1 MTGLRR
7 RLAEDERGTTMMEMV
22 VGMTILAIFMSMFTT
37 AIFMMTRTANKVQS
51 VTGTASQVNQAFL
64 KLDKL
69 VRYASAVSTPGTGT
83 SGDTYVELRFTNTG
97 SESCT
102 QLRFDGPKQQL
113 QQRTWTVNSSG
124 NASTASAW
132 LPMASSIATG
142 SFTQPADPAALYQ
155 QLTVSLSATAG
166 STQTSTT
173 TSATTFTALNSNLSQ
188 TGSVCQ
194 QQGRP

>member
-1 MTGLRR
+1 VTGLRR

-69 VRYASAVSTPGTGT
+69 VRYSSAVSTPGTGT
-83 SGDTYVELRFTNTG
+83 SGDKYVELRFTNTG
-97 SESCT
+97 SERCT
-102 QLRFDGPKQQL
+102 QLRFDGQKQQL
-113 QQRTWTVNSSG
+113 QQRSWAVDPSG
-124 NASTASAW
+124 NAASASAW
-132 LPMASSIATG
+132 LPVASSIASG

-155 QLTVSLSATAG
+155 QLTVTLSATG

>member
-1 MTGLRR
+1 VTGLRR

-22 VGMTILAIFMSMFTT
+22 VGMTIMAIFMSMFTT

-69 VRYASAVSTPGTGT
+69 VRYSSAVSTPGTGT
-83 SGDTYVELRFTNTG
+83 GGDKYVELRFTNTG

-102 QLRFDGPKQQL
+102 QLRFDGTKQQL
-113 QQRTWTVNSSG
+113 QQRSWTVNSSG

-132 LPMASSIATG
+132 LPVASSISSG
-142 SFTQPADPAALYQ
+142 SFTQPTDPAALYQ
-155 QLTVSLSATAG
+155 QLTVSVSATAG
-166 STQTSTT
+166 STQSSTT
-173 TSATTFTALNSNLSQ
+173 TNAMTFTALNSNLSQ
-188 TGSVCQ
+188 TGSVCG

>member
-83 SGDTYVELRFTNTG
+83 SGDKYVELRFTNTG

-102 QLRFDGPKQQL
+102 QLRFDGPTQQL
-113 QQRTWTVNSSG
+113 QQRSWTVNSSG

-155 QLTVSLSATAG
+155 QLTVSVSATTG
-166 STQTSTT
+166 STQPSTT
-173 TSATTFTALNSNLSQ
+173 TSAMTFTALNSNLSQ
-188 TGSVCQ
+188 TGSVCG